1 MADSPAASADEK
13 AVSVDDFELA
23 APFRDRSDRI
33 LFYRSGRSLDSAD
46 NMPGRVYRCTIFYDG
61 SHAQA
66 IKQRTERGDRM
77 NISPD
82 AMVFWEWGFFKLN
95 ATIVFTW
102 AVMAFLILVSW
113 LVTRRL
119 SIEPGYSRGQMFLE
133 SLVDIIRSQIKD
145 VIRDDPLPYLPFIGT
160 LFLFISVSNFFAFVP
175 VYEPPTGSITTTA
188 ALAIC
193 VFFAVPVYGIA
204 QTGMAAYFRHYI
216 KPTVF
221 MLPFNIISELSRT
234 LALAVR
240 LFGNV
245 MSGTMIAALLLSVA
259 PLFLPVIME
268 ALSLL
273 IGQIQAYIFAV
284 LAAVY
289 IASGTRAEKEQQ
301 QKMESKINE
310 KEKEK

>member
-1 MADSPAASADEK
+1 
-13 AVSVDDFELA
+13 
-23 APFRDRSDRI
+23 
-33 LFYRSGRSLDSAD
+33 
-46 NMPGRVYRCTIFYDG
+46 
-61 SHAQA
+61 
-66 IKQRTERGDRM
+66 M

-82 AMVFWEWGFFKLN
+82 TVIFWEWGFIKIN

-102 AVMAFLILVSW
+102 AVMGFLVLVSW
-113 LVTRRL
+113 LVTRNI
-119 SIEPGYSRGQMFLE
+119 SVESGFSRGQMFME
-133 SLVDIIRSQIKD
+133 ALVDIIRDQIKD
-145 VIRDDPLPYLPFIGT
+145 IIRHDPLPYLPFIGT

-175 VYEPPTGSITTTA
+175 GYEPPTGSITTTA

-193 VFFAVPVYGIA
+193 VFFAVPIYGITEA
-204 QTGMAAYFRHYI
+204 GAVQYFKHYI

-221 MLPFNIISELSRT
+221 MLPFNVIGELSRT

-259 PLFLPVIME
+259 PLFLPVIMD

-289 IASGTRAEKEQQ
+289 IASGTKVEKKEQ
-301 QKMESKINE
+301 EKINSKQE
-310 KEKEK
+310 GKEKEE

>member
-1 MADSPAASADEK
+1 
-13 AVSVDDFELA
+13 
-23 APFRDRSDRI
+23 
-33 LFYRSGRSLDSAD
+33 
-46 NMPGRVYRCTIFYDG
+46 
-61 SHAQA
+61 
-66 IKQRTERGDRM
+66 M

-82 AMVFWEWGFFKLN
+82 SMIFWEWGFIKLN

-102 AVMAFLILVSW
+102 VVMAFLVLVSW
-113 LVTRRL
+113 LVTRNL
-119 SIEPGYSRGQMFLE
+119 SVEAGFSRGQMFLE
-133 SLVDIIRSQIKD
+133 ALVDIIRDQIKD
-145 VIRDDPLPYLPFIGT
+145 IIRHDPLPYLPFIGT

-175 VYEPPTGSITTTA
+175 GYDPPTGSITTTA
-188 ALAIC
+188 ALAVC
-193 VFFAVPVYGIA
+193 VFFAVPIYGIA
-204 QTGMAAYFRHYI
+204 ETGAVQYFKHYI

-221 MLPFNIISELSRT
+221 MLPFNVIGELSRT

-259 PLFLPVIME
+259 PLFLPVVME

-289 IASGTRAEKEQQ
+289 IASGTKVEREEQEKM
-301 QKMESKINE
+301 KA
-310 KEKEK
+310 KEKDKKKEE

>member
-1 MADSPAASADEK
+1 
-13 AVSVDDFELA
+13 
-23 APFRDRSDRI
+23 
-33 LFYRSGRSLDSAD
+33 
-46 NMPGRVYRCTIFYDG
+46 
-61 SHAQA
+61 
-66 IKQRTERGDRM
+66 M

-82 AMVFWEWGFFKLN
+82 AMIFWEWGFIKFN

-102 AVMAFLILVSW
+102 AVMAFLVLVSW
-113 LVTRRL
+113 IVTRRL
-119 SIEPGYSRGQMFLE
+119 SVEPGFPRGQMFLE
-133 SLVDIIRSQIKD
+133 SLVDIIRNQIKD
-145 VIRDDPLPYLPFIGT
+145 IIRHDPSPYLPFIGT

-175 VYEPPTGSITTTA
+175 GYDPPTGSITTTA

-193 VFFAVPVYGIA
+193 VFFAVPIYGISQA
-204 QTGMAAYFRHYI
+204 GAAAYFRHYI
-216 KPTVF
+216 KPSVF
-221 MLPFNIISELSRT
+221 MLPFHVIGELSRT

-259 PLFLPVIME
+259 PLFLPVVME

-289 IASGTRAEKEQQ
+289 IASPTRARKEER
-301 QKMESKINE
+301 KKVESKDEN
-310 KEKEK
+310 KEDKKEE